1 MNTIPTGLLIV
12 LGFSLCWGMLVA
24 LFAWSLTPDDDMP
37 EQYGRVGITYR
48 EAIRMFAIG
57 WGIPTAALLA
67 TWWAFQEPIETFLAG
82 VAA

>member
-12 LGFSLCWGMLVA
+12 LGISLCWGMLVA

-37 EQYGRVGITYR
+37 EQYGRVGITYH

-57 WGIPTAALLA
+57 WGIPTAALIA
-67 TWWAFQEPIETFLAG
+67 VYVTFADAIEAFLG
-82 VAA
+82 GLK